1 MTRDRIAGH
10 APAHDRP
17 QDDMLALFFGGFWPA
32 DARLEALLDRIE
44 TRGAD
49 HMMEARFNADTARPA
64 VPRHDARELTHGGV
78 TAEIELDGQLYTLRI
93 TKAGKLILTK

>member
-1 MTRDRIAGH
+1 
-10 APAHDRP
+10 
-17 QDDMLALFFGGFWPA
+17 
-32 DARLEALLDRIE
+32 
-44 TRGAD
+44 
-49 HMMEARFNADTARPA
+49 MEARFNADTARPA